1 MTKSA
6 RAAFGV
12 GIVSLGFAIPASR
25 LEVLP
30 DWALMTV
37 IVVMLVVLLVREA
50 VSQWIRVRASL
61 VDPVGTHRIEAGV
74 PAAPSTGGATALM
87 METDRPG
94 EVTQGPGQAARVRD
108 QPVGPPS
115 GRGRKD
121 EVKQRRRGG

>member
-61 VDPVGTHRIEAGV
+61 VDPVGTHRIEAACPPHPRPEV
-74 PAAPSTGGATALM
+74 P
-87 METDRPG
+87 
-94 EVTQGPGQAARVRD
+94 QH
-108 QPVGPPS
+108 
-115 GRGRKD
+115 
-121 EVKQRRRGG
+121 